1 MAKNKA
7 YISLGSN
14 LENRK
19 GNLETA
25 IREIEKLGT
34 ITKKSS
40 VYETEPVDYTNQ
52 PNFLNSAIL
61 LETELSPA
69 ELIIKL
75 QEIEHKMG
83 RVKEIEKG
91 PRNIDLDIIFY
102 NNEII
107 REKHLQIPHPSYN
120 KRNFVLTPIAEI
132 EPEYLDPI
140 TNKSVSIQ
148 KETIINPEK
157 VTLWT

>member
-25 IREIEKLGT
+25 IGEIEKLGT

-40 VYETEPVDYTNQ
+40 IYETEPVDYKNQ
-52 PNFLNSAIL
+52 PNFLNSAII
-61 LETELSPA
+61 LETEFSPA

-83 RVKEIEKG
+83 RVKEIDKG

-102 NNEII
+102 NHEII
-107 REKHLQIPHPSYN
+107 NQKHLQIPHPSYI

-132 EPEYLDPI
+132 DPEYIDPI
-140 TNKSVSIQ
+140 TNKSVSTL
-148 KETIINPEK
+148 KESIINPEK

>member
-1 MAKNKA
+1 MVKNKA
-7 YISLGSN
+7 YLSLGSN

-19 GNLETA
+19 VNLETA
-25 IREIEKLGT
+25 IGEIEKIGN
-34 ITKKSS
+34 IIKKSS
-40 VYETEPVDYTNQ
+40 IYETEPVDYKNQ
-52 PNFLNSAIL
+52 PNFLNSALL
-61 LETELSPA
+61 LETELSPE

-83 RVKEIEKG
+83 RVKEIDKG

-102 NNEII
+102 NHEII
-107 REKHLQIPHPSYN
+107 NQQHLQIPHPSYT

-132 EPEYLDPI
+132 EPKYVDPI
-140 TNKSVSIQ
+140 TNKSVSTL